1 MQLARILPTDQNFLL
16 LFRREKVLNS
26 SVEFMRMWRRY
37 DKTRSGAIEN
47 RWIRQFL
54 ADLILS
60 RGGKI
65 VEEALD
71 TYTDGIVRL
80 SRACARRV
88 QD

>member
-1 MQLARILPTDQNFLL
+1 
-16 LFRREKVLNS
+16 
-26 SVEFMRMWRRY
+26 MRMWRRY

-80 SRACARRV
+80 SRACARAGFKTKFHQRKKNHLHI
-88 QD
+88 